1 MRASIMPGHNAHNHL
16 LSKGTRKSTMNLLS
30 HRHHRHHDGDQTWG
44 WTWIFQ
50 KQIKSMYK
58 NLLIRNCIEYFQNS
72 LRWWCVRGER
82 PARKLKVVCC
92 EESNC
97 DSPPSS
103 KQVFPQPRKYFPTDS
118 QREHWPPQENQN
130 YAKLNLDWDQ
140 NLQYI
145 SMYKHQHPISS
156 YLSCLKIQNIDN
168 KTLPYNAII
177 WK

>member
-72 LRWWCVRGER
+72 LRWWCVGGVKGQLESWKWCV
-82 PARKLKVVCC
+82 ARRAIVILHRHQSKSSPNLGNTFQLTHR
-92 EESNC
+92 ESIDHHKKTRTMQNWIWTET
-97 DSPPSS
+97 
-103 KQVFPQPRKYFPTDS
+103 KIYNIFPCININS
-118 QREHWPPQENQN
+118 
-130 YAKLNLDWDQ
+130 
-140 NLQYI
+140 
-145 SMYKHQHPISS
+145 
-156 YLSCLKIQNIDN
+156 LSHHVWI
-168 KTLPYNAII
+168 ASR
-177 WK
+177 